1 MCSPD
6 AEDEEHHG
14 PPRPPPRIP
23 NGQPNPFL
31 ATHRARLEE
40 LREEFVTAA
49 HGPRGELQEEA
60 EWQELPPMLRFFV
73 LTSSGL
79 DDPDAALQRRWREH
93 PDSERR
99 AIRATLREWLRVLRA
114 LGALTL

>member
-1 MCSPD
+1 
-6 AEDEEHHG
+6 
-14 PPRPPPRIP
+14 
-23 NGQPNPFL
+23 
-31 ATHRARLEE
+31 
-40 LREEFVTAA
+40 
-49 HGPRGELQEEA
+49 
-60 EWQELPPMLRFFV
+60 MLRFFV